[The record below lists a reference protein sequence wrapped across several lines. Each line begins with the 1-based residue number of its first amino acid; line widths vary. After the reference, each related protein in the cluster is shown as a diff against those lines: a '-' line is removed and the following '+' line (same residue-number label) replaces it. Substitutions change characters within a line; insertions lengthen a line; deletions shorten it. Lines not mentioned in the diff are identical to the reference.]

1 MSNELLDMLENK
13 VFSTIETIELMRLEI
28 NELKDERRLMEQKVR
43 DLIKRIE
50 GVDNAAQPASI
61 TAASD
66 TTSEEITSL
75 DGANALE
82 QTGTDY

>member
-66 TTSEEITSL
+66 TSSEEITSL

-82 QTGTDY
+82 QTGTNY